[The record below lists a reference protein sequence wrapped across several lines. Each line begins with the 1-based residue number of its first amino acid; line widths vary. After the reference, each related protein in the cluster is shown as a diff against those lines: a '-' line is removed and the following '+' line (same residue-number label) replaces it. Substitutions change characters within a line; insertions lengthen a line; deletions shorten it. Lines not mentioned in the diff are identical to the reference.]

1 MAKFPFPDKDKD
13 WQQFWKQHGT
23 FRHQDPATSQKPK
36 YFVMD
41 MFPYPSGSGLHV
53 GHPLGYIA
61 TDIIAKFH
69 QLKGF
74 NVLHPMG
81 FDSFGLP
88 AENYAIQTGTH
99 PALTTENNIKRYK
112 EQLEML
118 GLGYSDTTEL
128 RTSNPEYYRWTQ
140 WIFLKLFKSWYDRQ
154 AGRARPIEELVNL
167 LQTHG
172 TQGFQAAQSEELLFT
187 ASEWNALSEANQQKA
202 LLNYRLAYI
211 SYTPVNW
218 CPALGT
224 VLANEEVKDGLS
236 ERGGHPVVRMPMRQW
251 SLRITA
257 YADRLLEGLETI
269 DWSDALKEMQRNWIG
284 KSTGL
289 EISFPLASGEDKLS
303 IFTTRPDTLF
313 GVSFLSIAPEH
324 PLAAQLLTE
333 AFQAAGLEYIEK
345 SKSRS
350 ERERM
355 ADTKQVSGVFSGSYA
370 IHPFTGAEVPIWIA
384 DYVLAGYGTG
394 AVMAVPAHDDRDFL
408 FAKHFGLPLKQVIQA
423 PESFDLSKNAWVEKS
438 GTLIESDF
446 LNGLQVSEAIE
457 KMIGEA
463 ENRRLGIRKIN
474 YRFRDA
480 IFSRQRY
487 WGEPIPIVFKDD
499 LPYAVDESELPLR
512 LPDVSSYKPTGTGE
526 SPLASIPEW
535 VNLPDGSRRET
546 NTMPGWAGSSW
557 YFLRYFDASNPE
569 QFCDPKKAAYWMNV
583 DLYIGGT
590 EHAVGH
596 LLYAR
601 FWTKV
606 LYDLGLVPKEEPFQK
621 LVNQGMILGYRYFL
635 EADQNMKAVFSG
647 TGHEDSAGEGFRKL
661 EVPQSLMLEH
671 GQVEKSKLEAILEH
685 NRIDPT
691 NWSWNTPSGD
701 TVETGAYTD
710 KMSKSIGNVVNPD
723 DMCIQYGADTFRMYE
738 MFLGPLEQHKPWNTN
753 GITGVHSFLKKIWNL
768 LHNEEN
774 QLIQDLVE
782 STKEELRL
790 LHSLIKK
797 VQEDIERLSFN
808 TSIPAFMVFS
818 NEMQRLTCRKKA
830 IWEKAIVCLAP
841 YAPHIAEELWAEYG
855 NTDSIFTAS
864 FPEFNAALLELD
876 EINYPIQVNGKT
888 SSFTLTYP
896 AGLDKNA
903 LEEAVRA
910 DEKLGEIL
918 KGREL
923 KKLIAVPGRIVNLV
937 VEG

>member
-1 MAKFPFPDKDKD
+1 
-13 WQQFWKQHGT
+13 
-23 FRHQDPATSQKPK
+23 
-36 YFVMD
+36 
-41 MFPYPSGSGLHV
+41 
-53 GHPLGYIA
+53 
-61 TDIIAKFH
+61 
-69 QLKGF
+69 
-74 NVLHPMG
+74 
-81 FDSFGLP
+81 
-88 AENYAIQTGTH
+88 
-99 PALTTENNIKRYK
+99 
-112 EQLEML
+112 
-118 GLGYSDTTEL
+118 
-128 RTSNPEYYRWTQ
+128 
-140 WIFLKLFKSWYDRQ
+140 
-154 AGRARPIEELVNL
+154 
-167 LQTHG
+167 
-172 TQGFQAAQSEELLFT
+172 
-187 ASEWNALSEANQQKA
+187 
-202 LLNYRLAYI
+202 
-211 SYTPVNW
+211 
-218 CPALGT
+218 
-224 VLANEEVKDGLS
+224 
-236 ERGGHPVVRMPMRQW
+236 
-251 SLRITA
+251 
-257 YADRLLEGLETI
+257 
-269 DWSDALKEMQRNWIG
+269 
-284 KSTGL
+284 
-289 EISFPLASGEDKLS
+289 
-303 IFTTRPDTLF
+303 
-313 GVSFLSIAPEH
+313 
-324 PLAAQLLTE
+324 
-333 AFQAAGLEYIEK
+333 
-345 SKSRS
+345 
-350 ERERM
+350 
-355 ADTKQVSGVFSGSYA
+355 
-370 IHPFTGAEVPIWIA
+370 
-384 DYVLAGYGTG
+384 
-394 AVMAVPAHDDRDFL
+394 MAVPAHDDRDFL
-408 FAKHFGLPLKQVIQA
+408 FAKHFGLPFKQVIQA

-557 YFLRYFDASNPE
+557 YFLRYFDASNTE

-606 LYDLGLVPKEEPFQK
+606 LYDLGLLPKEEPFQK

-671 GQVEKSKLEAILEH
+671 GQVEKTKLEAILEH
-685 NRIDPT
+685 NGIDPT
-691 NWSWNTPSGD
+691 DWSWNTPSGD
-701 TVETGAYTD
+701 IVETGAYTD

-738 MFLGPLEQHKPWNTN
+738 MFLGPLEQYKPWNTN

-774 QLIQDLVE
+774 QLIQDLAE
-782 STKEELRL
+782 PTKEELRL

-830 IWEKAIVCLAP
+830 IWEMAIVCLAP

-855 NTDSIFTAS
+855 NTESIFTAS